1 MSLVEFYTSVLK
13 SLNFIVEDDA
23 VYLDEDKEFTLV
35 GIPVVLP
42 TRENIVTML
51 KEDGSPA
58 KVIFNPLIEDV
69 YSRKQG
75 NKTLTAMVTLAKM
88 NLSFSLASL
97 SKLLMGAVDNKQTG
111 FNTTAFVTLLN
122 KTIANP
128 AIKKLV
134 DPKSIEVVF
143 KSTPTRSKSYE

>member
-1 MSLVEFYTSVLK
+1 MNLVEFYTNVLK

-88 NLSFSLASL
+88 NLSFSF
-97 SKLLMGAVDNKQTG
+97 MI
-111 FNTTAFVTLLN
+111 F
-122 KTIANP
+122 
-128 AIKKLV
+128 IK
-134 DPKSIEVVF
+134 
-143 KSTPTRSKSYE
+143 